1 MAGTVRTD
9 LSRPG
14 SVAKHQA
21 ILEAAEE
28 IFLRAGY
35 LGTNMDE
42 VAVRSGVSKQ
52 TVYKHFGSKE
62 ALFVDLVTAMTS
74 SAGDRVLHDHI
85 VPDDA
90 IEVARHLEAYA
101 ERQLSVVLTPKLLQL
116 RRLVIGEVERFPD
129 LAQALYASGPRRAM
143 DAQATLFREL
153 TRRGLLAVDDPLVA
167 ASQFNWLVMG
177 EPLNNAMLLGDTA
190 IPSRAKIRRHC
201 AAAVRTFLAAYA
213 PRSAG

>member
-1 MAGTVRTD
+1 MDSAVRTG
-9 LSRPG
+9 LAKPR

-21 ILEAAEE
+21 ILEAAKE

-62 ALFVDLVTAMTS
+62 ALFVDLVTAMTTA
-74 SAGDRVLHDHI
+74 AGDRVLATTTIPDHT
-85 VPDDA
+85 A
-90 IEVARHLEAYA
+90 EVAPHLEAYA
-101 ERQLSVVLTPKLLQL
+101 ERQLTVVLIPGCSSSAGWSSA
-116 RRLVIGEVERFPD
+116 RS
-129 LAQALYASGPRRAM
+129 SGSPTWPGPCMPAVPARAM
-143 DAQATLFREL
+143 EALATCSAEL

-177 EPLNNAMLLGDTA
+177 EPLNNAMLLGDAA

>member
-62 ALFVDLVTAMTS
+62 TLFVDLVTAMTS
-74 SAGDRVLHDHI
+74 SAGDRVLHDHV

-129 LAQALYASGPRRAM
+129 LAQALYASGPGGRWTPRPPCSGSSPGA
-143 DAQATLFREL
+143 ACSPST
-153 TRRGLLAVDDPLVA
+153 TRWLPHHSSTGSSW
-167 ASQFNWLVMG
+167 AS
-177 EPLNNAMLLGDTA
+177 
-190 IPSRAKIRRHC
+190 R
-201 AAAVRTFLAAYA
+201 
-213 PRSAG
+213 

>member
-1 MAGTVRTD
+1 MDSAVRTG
-9 LSRPG
+9 LAKPR

-21 ILEAAEE
+21 ILEAAKE

-62 ALFVDLVTAMTS
+62 ALFVDLVTAMTTA
-74 SAGDRVLHDHI
+74 AGDRVRDHQTI
-85 VPDDA
+85 PDHTA
-90 IEVARHLEAYA
+90 EVAPHLEAYA
-101 ERQLSVVLTPKLLQL
+101 ERQLTVVLDPRLLQL

-129 LAQALYASGPRRAM
+129 LARTLHAHGPRRAIEALA
-143 DAQATLFREL
+143 DLFRDL
-153 TRRGLLAVDDPLVA
+153 TQRGLLAVEDPLVA

-177 EPLNNAMLLGDTA
+177 EPLNNAMLLGDAA
-190 IPSRAKIRRHC
+190 IPSRDHIRRHC

-213 PRSAG
+213 PRSSE